1 MSSTLTALSY
11 QLNTDIVL
19 SLPGLIEGTDYTL
32 SPIEVSNDL
41 VQIRVIFL
49 RSVKQ
54 TQISLAVPSNSSI
67 HSTSG

>member
-19 SLPGLIEGTDYTL
+19 SLSDLIEGTDYTL
-32 SPIEVSNDL
+32 SPIEVSKDL
-41 VQIRVIFL
+41 VQIKVTFL

-54 TQISLAVPSNSSI
+54 TQVSLAVPSSSSI
-67 HSTSG
+67 QSTTG